1 MRIFWANGLPPLW
14 QKIARTT
21 LRLVIVVL
29 ARNLLS
35 STKRLSLPSIPESEG
50 LSTAESDDCGY
61 KKMTKQTIKYCDI
74 SSCKTLLVTR

>member
-1 MRIFWANGLPPLW
+1 MTIFWANGLPPLW

-29 ARNLLS
+29 NRNLLS
-35 STKRLSLPSIPESEG
+35 STRRLSLPSIPESEG

-61 KKMTKQTIKYCDI
+61 KNNDQTNNKILILAPAKR
-74 SSCKTLLVTR
+74 S